1 MPKVLIADDVGEECA
16 RILRK
21 AEIEVDFRGK
31 MKPDEL
37 KAAIP
42 GYEGL
47 IVRSAVKVTR
57 EILEAGARL
66 KIVGRAGIG
75 VDNIDQ
81 EAATRR
87 GVIVMNAPQG
97 NVASA
102 AEHTF
107 ALIMANARNVAAAD
121 ASVRAGR
128 WERSKYLG
136 VELEGKTLGIVGLGK
151 IGSLVA
157 QYARP
162 FRMRVIAF
170 DPLLVKERADVL
182 GVELVDLERLI
193 AEADYI
199 TFHVPLTERT
209 RGMIGA
215 AQLKKMKRTV
225 RLVNTSRGGVIDEKA
240 LAEALAA
247 KDIAGAAL
255 DVYETEPPPKEHPL
269 FKLENV
275 TLTPH
280 LAAST
285 EEAQVKVAVDIAEQ
299 FVDYFKNG
307 VVRNAVNLG
316 ALADPG
322 LAPYMRL
329 AEDLGGLAAQ
339 LAGGRVKSL
348 VATFMGQIGGFEV
361 GPITQSALKGAL
373 RPTVGDDVNVINARW
388 FAKEAGIQVTEEKL
402 KDARNYKSLLSV
414 RVDSERG
421 TKAVAGTVFEGR
433 DPRIVEIDRVDID
446 LRPSKYMVALSY
458 LDVPGVVGKV
468 GTILGQNQ
476 INIARMEVGRVERGK
491 QAMILLAV
499 DDPVRPELL
508 EEIRRAINAH
518 DVRAITLP

>member
-21 AEIEVDFRGK
+21 AGIEVDFRGK
-31 MKPDEL
+31 MKPEDL
-37 KAAIP
+37 RAAIP
-42 GYEGL
+42 AYQGL

-57 EILEAGARL
+57 EILEAGTNL

-87 GVIVMNAPQG
+87 GIIVMNAPQG

-107 ALIMANARNVAAAD
+107 ALIMANARNIAAAD
-121 ASVRAGR
+121 ASVRAGK

-136 VELEGKTLGIVGLGK
+136 VELEGKTLGVVGLGK

-157 QYARP
+157 QYAKP
-162 FRMRVIAF
+162 FRMRVLAY
-170 DPLLVKERADVL
+170 DPLLTKERADIL
-182 GVELVDLERLI
+182 GVELVELDRLFG
-193 AEADYI
+193 EADYI
-199 TFHVPLTERT
+199 TFHVPLTDKT
-209 RGMIGA
+209 RGMVGA
-215 AQLKKMKRTV
+215 QELKKMKRTV
-225 RLVNTSRGGVIDEKA
+225 RLINTSRGGVIDEKA
-240 LAEALAA
+240 LAEALQARE
-247 KDIAGAAL
+247 IAGASL
-255 DVYETEPPPKEHPL
+255 DVYEIEPPPKDHPL
-269 FKLENV
+269 FKTDAV

-307 VVRNAVNLG
+307 VVRNSTNMGVLG
-316 ALADPG
+316 DQSLS
-322 LAPYMRL
+322 PYVRL
-329 AEDLGGLAAQ
+329 AEDLGGLATQ
-339 LAGGRVKSL
+339 LAGGKVTA
-348 VATFMGQIGGFEV
+348 VTATYMGHIGGFEV

-373 RPTVGDDVNVINARW
+373 RPTLGDEVNVINARF
-388 FAKEAGIQVTEEKL
+388 FAKEAGIRVVEEKR

-414 RVDSERG
+414 RVETEKGMKSVSG
-421 TKAVAGTVFEGR
+421 AVFEGR
-433 DPRIVEIDRVDID
+433 DPRIVEIDTMDID
-446 LRPSKYMVALSY
+446 LRPSKYMLCLAY

-468 GTILGQNQ
+468 GTILGQNR
-476 INIARMEVGRVERGK
+476 INIARMEVGRAERGK

-499 DDPVRPELL
+499 DDPVTPEVL
-508 EEIRRAINAH
+508 EEIRKAINAH
-518 DVRAITLP
+518 DVRAVNLP